1 MVVRP
6 DEEKQVV
13 GHAVD
18 DAVHLLEVPL
28 NLLPQELVL
37 EDEDLEEGAE
47 VDLGV
52 GEVAREDVAEQLV
65 LDAVHLLEQRR
76 VRAEIVLEE
85 GLKAVLV

>member
-1 MVVRP
+1 M
-6 DEEKQVV
+6 V

-52 GEVAREDVAEQLV
+52 GEAAREDVAEQLV

-76 VRAEIVLEE
+76 VRAEVVLEE

>member
-1 MVVRP
+1 M
-6 DEEKQVV
+6 V

-47 VDLGV
+47 VYLGV
-52 GEVAREDVAEQLV
+52 GEAAREDVAEQLV